1 MAPSARTGKSL
12 KKSAAA
18 KPEAAAAQ
26 EISRR
31 QLYELV
37 WQRPISV
44 IAADLGISRNTLS
57 KICDRLLIPYPM
69 RGHRGR
75 QAKGRIPEL
84 GPAPDGTPELIILS
98 AQRARLSRRGRS
110 RLSPERR
117 REQIL
122 SVAAD
127 IVIRHGLVAV
137 SMKRVAAQ
145 AGISETLIYRYF
157 PTLHA
162 LFVHLARRELDAVR
176 LGQIVGSAPPDD
188 SLEGRIH
195 QATMNYLTVMAERGG
210 LLQILLNDPT
220 IAENFRQEYRKDRQ
234 TIVRSLAD
242 AAVRS
247 DGVPAKVA
255 EAASSL
261 STAVTMRAGRMVV
274 QKKMPLDLAFAMS
287 HTVARATA
295 RVVARGYGKHSDGR

>member
-1 MAPSARTGKSL
+1 MAPNARNGKPKARS
-12 KKSAAA
+12 AA
-18 KPEAAAAQ
+18 KPNVPAAR
-26 EISRR
+26 EISRQ

-37 WQRPISV
+37 WRHPIST

-57 KICDRLLIPYPM
+57 KICDRLFIPYPM
-69 RGHRGR
+69 RGQRGR
-75 QAKGRIPEL
+75 QIKGRIPEL
-84 GPAPDGTPELIILS
+84 GPAPTGTPELIILS
-98 AQRARLSRRGRS
+98 AQRARLSRRDRS

-127 IVIRHGLVAV
+127 VVVRHGLVAV
-137 SMKRVAAQ
+137 SMKRVAAE

-162 LFVHLARRELDAVR
+162 LLVHLTRRELDAVR
-176 LGQIVGSAPPDD
+176 LGQVIGGAPADD
-188 SLEGRIH
+188 SLEGRIY

-210 LLQILLNDPT
+210 LLQILLNDPS
-220 IAENFRQEYRKDRQ
+220 IAAGFRQEYRKDRQ
-234 TIVRSLAD
+234 TIVRSLAE

-247 DGVPAKVA
+247 DAVPAKIA
-255 EAASSL
+255 EAASAM

-274 QKKMPLDLAFAMS
+274 QKKMPLDLAFKMS
-287 HTVARATA
+287 HAVARATA
-295 RVVARGYGKHSDGR
+295 RVVARGYGKVETRG